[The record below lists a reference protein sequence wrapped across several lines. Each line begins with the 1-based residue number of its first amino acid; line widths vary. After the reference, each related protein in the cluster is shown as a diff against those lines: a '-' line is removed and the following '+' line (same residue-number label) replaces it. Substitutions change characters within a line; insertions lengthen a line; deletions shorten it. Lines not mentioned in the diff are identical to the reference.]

1 MKQLILLALILIA
14 LPSYAANSLQVE
26 KLFNEAKGLCSLY
39 QKQCNFTVVNYEGM
53 VAQTRYGGEISLS
66 TGIIKAMNE
75 EQLRGVLF
83 HEVGHVVFRH
93 IEIKGDH
100 YYTCMKNHDCN
111 QEYISNMK
119 RQHEY
124 QADRFSTYVCK
135 YGNMRCDLI
144 GALLILTP
152 PKDLHKTHDS
162 HPSTVDRINAIYN
175 ILNGDL
181 IYGY

>member
-1 MKQLILLALILIA
+1 MKQLILLALLLIA

-26 KLFNEAKGLCSLY
+26 KLFNEGKALCSLY

-53 VAQTRYGGEISLS
+53 VAQTRYRGEISLS

-100 YYTCMKNHDCN
+100 YYTCIKNHDCN
-111 QEYISNMK
+111 QEYINNMK
-119 RQHEY
+119 REHEY
-124 QADRFSTYVCK
+124 QADRFSNYVCK
-135 YGNMRCDLI
+135 YSNMRCDLI
-144 GALLILTP
+144 GALLTLTP
-152 PKDLHKTHDS
+152 PKDLNKTHDS
-162 HPSTVDRINAIYN
+162 HPSTIDRINAIYR
-175 ILNGDL
+175 ILNEDF
-181 IYGY
+181 IYGK